1 MTLVENL
8 FPHQRSLVEEYRS
21 GSAPRVVALD
31 APTGTGKSVALAVIA
46 AERAAVGGLVIVV
59 TQPVLVRQWANR
71 VRDAGVVPSAVYA
84 SPADF
89 RLAMDTDTVP
99 WPDSGVVILGYSVAR
114 APIAAK
120 LLLAASSS
128 LFVVDDVAVSANSE
142 LGKVLRALADHS
154 DQVIFTRA
162 QLNAWFPPHETRRW
176 TYPLS
181 DILGRRLAPH
191 VTVRVRNYEGD
202 QDEAEAVRQAR
213 EILYQAG
220 YPLQNA
226 LFTRPAFQSA
236 LLSLVRRLEASEQ
249 LPLLEEDVAELE
261 VERDWSPSFDRR
273 ATDAIWKLLD
283 RFDNLPPDRRL
294 LAAVDEMKSAYGQ
307 GRAVLI
313 VTSLVREV
321 DYLAAA
327 IESPEI
333 PVITVTGRT
342 PFDQRLA
349 ASAEVRAGSALVV
362 TSLFF
367 ATIQNP
373 LPDGTRSIWF
383 TPPRSQRELRH
394 RLGTGISNNNLEVVL
409 LKAIPPVTPADG
421 LIDSLTEVLQDPW
434 RDYED
439 Q

>member
-1 MTLVENL
+1 
-8 FPHQRSLVEEYRS
+8 
-21 GSAPRVVALD
+21 
-31 APTGTGKSVALAVIA
+31 
-46 AERAAVGGLVIVV
+46 
-59 TQPVLVRQWANR
+59 
-71 VRDAGVVPSAVYA
+71 
-84 SPADF
+84 
-89 RLAMDTDTVP
+89 
-99 WPDSGVVILGYSVAR
+99 
-114 APIAAK
+114 
-120 LLLAASSS
+120 
-128 LFVVDDVAVSANSE
+128 
-142 LGKVLRALADHS
+142 
-154 DQVIFTRA
+154 
-162 QLNAWFPPHETRRW
+162 
-176 TYPLS
+176 
-181 DILGRRLAPH
+181 
-191 VTVRVRNYEGD
+191 
-202 QDEAEAVRQAR
+202 
-213 EILYQAG
+213 
-220 YPLQNA
+220 
-226 LFTRPAFQSA
+226 
-236 LLSLVRRLEASEQ
+236 
-249 LPLLEEDVAELE
+249 
-261 VERDWSPSFDRR
+261 
-273 ATDAIWKLLD
+273 
-283 RFDNLPPDRRL
+283 
-294 LAAVDEMKSAYGQ
+294 MKSAYEQ

-383 TPPRSQRELRH
+383 TPPRSQGELRH

-409 LKAIPPVTPADG
+409 LKAIPPVTPADE

>member
-1 MTLVENL
+1 MISVENL

-21 GSAPRVVALD
+21 GGAPRVVALD

-46 AERAAVGGLVIVV
+46 AERAAQGRLVMVV
-59 TQPVLVRQWANR
+59 TQPVLAHQWANR
-71 VRDAGVVPSAVYA
+71 VRDAGVIPSAVYA

-99 WPDSGVVILGYSVAR
+99 WPDSGVVIFGYSVAR

-120 LLLAASSS
+120 LLLAASPS
-128 LFVVDDVAVSANSE
+128 LLVVDDVAVSANSE
-142 LGKVLRALADHS
+142 LGRVLRGLADRAA
-154 DQVIFTRA
+154 QVIFTRA
-162 QLNAWFPPHETRRW
+162 QPNAWFPPHETRRW

-181 DILGRRLAPH
+181 DIIGRRLAPRLK
-191 VTVRVRNYEGD
+191 VRVHDYEGD
-202 QDEAEAVRQAR
+202 QAEAEAVRQAR
-213 EILYQAG
+213 EILQQAE

-249 LPLLEEDVAELE
+249 LPLLEEDMAEFE
-261 VERDWSPSFDRR
+261 VERAWSPSFDRR
-273 ATDAIWKLLD
+273 ATDAIWDLLD

-294 LAAVDEMKSAYGQ
+294 LATIDEMKSAYEQ

-321 DYLAAA
+321 DYLVAA

-333 PVITVTGRT
+333 PIVTVTGRT
-342 PFDQRLA
+342 PLDQRLA
-349 ASAEVRAGSALVV
+349 ASEKVRAGSALVV

-367 ATIQNP
+367 TAMQNP

-383 TPPRSQRELRH
+383 TPPRSQYELRH
-394 RLGTGISNNNLEVVL
+394 WLGTGISNNNLEVVL
-409 LKAIPPVTPADG
+409 PRAIPPVSPADE
-421 LIDSLTEVLQDPW
+421 LVDSLTEVLQDPW
-434 RDYED
+434 LDYED
-439 Q
+439 